1 MFSKD
6 LGIDLG
12 TIFTRLAD
20 STQVLS
26 EEPTIVAIEVMDQK
40 MVAVGQE
47 ARDMYGRVPE
57 SIEVARPLKNWVI
70 ADYEITETLLSYL
83 LQRVSGSMRIFRP
96 RVMISVPY
104 GVTSVERRAVYEAT
118 LEAGSREAFLIQQP
132 LAAALGVDLPIGS
145 PSGNMVICL
154 GGGCTEAAVMAMYG
168 IVSAETLRAGGMDLD
183 DAIVNYVR
191 RKYGIVIGQ
200 VTAEQLKIRIGA
212 AVPQDTENSLEVQG
226 QDQVTGLPRP
236 VTLTTGEIVEALQD
250 PLKAIVETGRR
261 VLEKTPPELVADII
275 DRGVALCGAGALL
288 RGIDKLL
295 TKSLGIPAYL
305 VDNPMTCVVEGA
317 VKALPMYNIL
327 RRSLPQVSYQR
338 SKKRPGGRFS
348 SLIQIIRHPLQ
359 MGDRIDILHP
369 DVAGDRE
376 IDGRIVEDRLD
387 AGLH

>member
-12 TIFTRLAD
+12 TMFTRLAD

-26 EEPTIVAIEVMDQK
+26 EEPTIVAIEVADQK

-57 SIEVARPLKNWVI
+57 SIEVARPLKNGVI

-96 RVMISVPY
+96 RVMITVPY
-104 GVTSVERRAVYEAT
+104 GVTSVERRAVYEAV
-118 LEAGSREAFLIQQP
+118 LEAGSREASLIQQP
-132 LAAALGVDLPIGS
+132 LAAALGIDLPIGS

-183 DAIVNYVR
+183 EAIVAYVR

-200 VTAEQLKIRIGA
+200 LTAEQLKVRIGA
-212 AVPQDTENSLEVQG
+212 AVPQDTENSMEVQG
-226 QDQVTGLPRP
+226 QDQVTGLPKP
-236 VTLTTGEIVEALQD
+236 VTLTTGEF
-250 PLKAIVETGRR
+250 VETGRR

-275 DRGVALCGAGALL
+275 DRGVALCGGGALL
-288 RGIDKLL
+288 RGVDKLL

-305 VDNPMTCVVEGA
+305 VDNPLTCVVEGA
-317 VKALPMYNIL
+317 VKALPMYNVL
-327 RRSLPQVSYQR
+327 RRNLPQV
-338 SKKRPGGRFS
+338 
-348 SLIQIIRHPLQ
+348 
-359 MGDRIDILHP
+359 
-369 DVAGDRE
+369 
-376 IDGRIVEDRLD
+376 
-387 AGLH
+387 

>member
-12 TIFTRLAD
+12 TMFTRLAD
-20 STQVLS
+20 STQVLM
-26 EEPTIVAIEVMDQK
+26 EEPTIVAIEVYDQK

-57 SIEVARPLKNWVI
+57 SIEVARPLKNGVI

-104 GVTSVERRAVYEAT
+104 GVTSVERRAVYEAV
-118 LEAGSREAFLIQQP
+118 LEAGSREAYLIQQP

-145 PSGNMVICL
+145 PSGNMVITL

-168 IVSAETLRAGGMDLD
+168 VVSGETLRAGGIDLD

-200 VTAEQLKIRIGA
+200 VTAEQLKTRIGA
-212 AVPQDTENSLEVQG
+212 AVPQDTENSMEVQG

-236 VTLTTGEIVEALQD
+236 VTLTTGEIVEALQE
-250 PLKAIVETGRR
+250 PLKGIVETGRR

-275 DRGVALCGAGALL
+275 DRGVALCGGGALL

-327 RRSLPQVSYQR
+327 RRSLPQV
-338 SKKRPGGRFS
+338 
-348 SLIQIIRHPLQ
+348 
-359 MGDRIDILHP
+359 
-369 DVAGDRE
+369 
-376 IDGRIVEDRLD
+376 
-387 AGLH
+387 